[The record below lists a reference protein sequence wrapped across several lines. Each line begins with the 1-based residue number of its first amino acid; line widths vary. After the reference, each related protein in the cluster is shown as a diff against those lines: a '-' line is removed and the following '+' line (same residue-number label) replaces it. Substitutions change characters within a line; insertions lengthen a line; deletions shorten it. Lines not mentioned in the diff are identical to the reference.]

1 MNINEDLT
9 KITENAE
16 SKALDRE
23 KEQYP
28 VQQIA
33 VTDPISDKEVKD
45 AVKELNPDT
54 SSLGSRG

>member
-1 MNINEDLT
+1 MNMNEDLT

-33 VTDPISDKEVKD
+33 ITDPISDKEVKD
-45 AVKELNPDT
+45 AVKELNPDKD
-54 SSLGSRG
+54 SLGSRG